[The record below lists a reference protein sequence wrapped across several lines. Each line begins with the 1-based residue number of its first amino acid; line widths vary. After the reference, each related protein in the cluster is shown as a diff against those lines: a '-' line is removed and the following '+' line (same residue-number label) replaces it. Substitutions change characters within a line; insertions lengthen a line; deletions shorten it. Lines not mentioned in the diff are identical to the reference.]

1 MKKFFRIGFLASLLL
16 SSASLA
22 HSVWVEPGPD
32 GTLVVRF
39 GELDGEVEK
48 SPGHLDSLSSPV
60 AAVLPVSEEAKP
72 LESEKKS
79 DHFTLGG
86 AKPDQTLVAENV
98 FPVMAFEGRAARRP
112 FFYSRWLPAG
122 GDKVAGTPSLTLDIV
137 PTGKPGEAR
146 VYFRGEP
153 LPDTKARL
161 NAPNG
166 SHTPL
171 KTDAEGVVKFTTA
184 EPGRWVLTVPG
195 YSEELPGFAGGQA
208 YAVASH
214 NASLTWVVAKP

>member
-1 MKKFFRIGFLASLLL
+1 MKTSLRSGILASLLL
-16 SSASLA
+16 ASASLA

-48 SPGHLDSLSSPV
+48 SPGHLDSLGTPAGV
-60 AAVLPVSEEAKP
+60 VLPAAKDAKP
-72 LESEKKS
+72 LDSQKKS
-79 DHFTLGG
+79 DHYTLGE
-86 AKPDQTLVAENV
+86 AKPDQALVAETA
-98 FPVMAFEGRAARRP
+98 FPVMAFEGKPARRP
-112 FFYSRWLPAG
+112 VFYSRWLPSG
-122 GDKVAGTPSLTLDIV
+122 GDKVAAQPALTLDIV
-137 PTGKPGEAR
+137 PTGNPGEVR
-146 VYFRGEP
+146 VYFRGKP
-153 LPDTKARL
+153 LPDTKAQL

-171 KTDAEGVVKFTTA
+171 KTDAEGIVKFTTD

-195 YSEELPGFAGGQA
+195 YSEPLPGFANGQS

-214 NASLTWVVAKP
+214 NASLSWVVAKP